1 MTSATRHQSND
12 TLPPALALAFAP
24 LHKRAFGMAVGLALG
39 LTLMLATVV
48 VLIRRPPEG
57 VGLALL
63 SQYFKGYSVSWP
75 GAFIG
80 LGWGFLVGFV
90 GGWFVAF
97 CRNLVIAA
105 SVFWIRARSELAQTR
120 DFLDH
125 I

>member
-1 MTSATRHQSND
+1 
-12 TLPPALALAFAP
+12 
-24 LHKRAFGMAVGLALG
+24 
-39 LTLMLATVV
+39 
-48 VLIRRPPEG
+48 
-57 VGLALL
+57 
-63 SQYFKGYSVSWP
+63 SQYFRGYSVSWP